1 MDGEILDRLLMDRA
15 LGGLSPDVEALLAA
29 YLEQT
34 PTAAARA
41 GDYNAA
47 ADAAR
52 QVLRGDRPAT
62 LPPFPAIRLHQVA
75 EARRR
80 LRLVRQVAGLA
91 AALVLGVGL
100 GAGLFRGQA
109 PSGGT
114 VTPVGVD
121 HQLAAADER
130 PAAGDFWS
138 AVRLYERARHMRQTS
153 SARLIWDSAVSR
165 PRVGGES

>member
-1 MDGEILDRLLMDRA
+1 MDGEVLDRLLMDRA
-15 LGGLSPDVEALLAA
+15 LGGLSPDVEVLLAA

-52 QVLRGDRPAT
+52 RVLRGDGPAT
-62 LPPFPAIRLHQVA
+62 LPPFPAVRLHRVA

-80 LRLVRQVAGLA
+80 LRLVRHVAGLA

-100 GAGLFRGQA
+100 GAGLFRAQA
-109 PSGGT
+109 PRGGT
-114 VTPVGVD
+114 VTPVGGD
-121 HQLAAADER
+121 RPFAAADER
-130 PAAGDFWS
+130 PATGDFWS
-138 AVRLYERARHMRQTS
+138 AARLYERARHMRQTR
-153 SARLIWDSAVSR
+153 SARWIWDSAVSR